1 MAKRKPKVA
10 RVMHVKMKKSKLRIA
25 MKQWGPR
32 TAGYKKEKGF
42 HSGYMLVDPKTGD
55 VLSITLW
62 TSMAAVRANER
73 SPYMKKAVGGFASY
87 FAKKPYS
94 TYHKIGAA
102 VQ

>member
-10 RVMHVKMKKSKLRIA
+10 RVMHVKMKKSKLRTA
-25 MKQWGPR
+25 MKLWGPR
-32 TAGYKKEKGF
+32 TAGYKKQKGF
-42 HSGYMLVDPKTGD
+42 HSGYMLVNPKTGE

-62 TSMAAVRANER
+62 HSMAAVRANER
-73 SPYMKKAVGGFASY
+73 GPYMKKAVSGFHAF

-94 TYHKIGAA
+94 TYHKVGAA